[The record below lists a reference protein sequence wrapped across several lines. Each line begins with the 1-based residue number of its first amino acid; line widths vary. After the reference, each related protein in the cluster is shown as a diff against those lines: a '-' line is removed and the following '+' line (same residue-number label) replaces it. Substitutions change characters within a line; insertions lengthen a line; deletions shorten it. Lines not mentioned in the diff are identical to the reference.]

1 MNRDFSISISLSNLL
16 NLLRWV
22 SALVVLLSHLR
33 SIMFIDLPNVTTPLN
48 ILWKLFYF
56 ITGFGHQAVIVFFIL
71 SGYLVGASI
80 LKRAIKNT
88 LSVKEYLMIDR
99 GVRIYLV
106 VIPALI
112 ITYILDSYGYKLFN
126 SSSIYSGDLN
136 FASLNYSIIERLS
149 IPSFLGNILMLQESI
164 FPTFGSNSPLWS
176 LAYEVWYYILFFSIV
191 KIFIKDTS
199 INKIFYFAI
208 IILSFLILNKQIF
221 LYFLIWLM
229 GVAIWYI
236 KDKIKIN
243 IRITLIFFIF
253 SLLLSRIHVI
263 SYHFISDL
271 FVATS
276 VCFMILSFQSKS
288 LKFMQFYNLNKI
300 FSNFSYSLYVIH
312 FPIII
317 FLLSFLHDNF
327 SFKFSVEPNINYLGY
342 FIVILVLIYT
352 LAYLFFILTEKNTKK
367 IQKRL
372 QQ

>member
-1 MNRDFSISISLSNLL
+1 MNKDFSISTSLSNLL

-22 SALVVLLSHLR
+22 SALIVLLSHLR
-33 SIMFIDLPNVTTPLN
+33 SIMFIDLPNVATPLN

-80 LKRAIKNT
+80 LKRARKNN
-88 LSVKEYLMIDR
+88 LSFKEYLIIDR

-112 ITYILDSYGYKLFN
+112 ITYILDLYGYKLFN
-126 SSSIYSGDLN
+126 SSGIYTGDLN
-136 FASLNYSIIERLS
+136 FASLNYSIINRLD
-149 IPSFLGNILMLQESI
+149 ITNFFGNIFMLQESI
-164 FPTFGSNSPLWS
+164 YPTFGSNSPLWS

-191 KIFIKDTS
+191 KIFIKNS
-199 INKIFYFAI
+199 IKNKIFYILI

-221 LYFLIWLM
+221 LYFSIWLM
-229 GVAIWYI
+229 GVAIWYLEN
-236 KDKIKIN
+236 KIKVN
-243 IRITLIFFIF
+243 TRIALIFFIF
-253 SLLLSRIHVI
+253 SLLISRIHII
-263 SYHFISDL
+263 SYQFISDL

-276 VCFMILSFQSKS
+276 ICFMILSFQSKS

-312 FPIII
+312 FPILI
-317 FLLSFLHDNF
+317 FILSFLHDKF
-327 SFKFSVEPNINYLGY
+327 SFKFSVEPNINYLVY
-342 FIVILVLIYT
+342 FIIILVLIYT

-372 QQ
+372 QR